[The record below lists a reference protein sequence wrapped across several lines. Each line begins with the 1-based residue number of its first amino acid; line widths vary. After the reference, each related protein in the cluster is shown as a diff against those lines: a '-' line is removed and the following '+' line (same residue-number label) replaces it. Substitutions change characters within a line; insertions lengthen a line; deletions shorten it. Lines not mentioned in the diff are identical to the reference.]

1 MPLISYKVR
10 QGTDV
15 LIPSGNADLHS
26 CEGRSCREMWCF
38 RQFQFS
44 MGSVSFERFGL
55 HLYLY
60 CSLKKGG
67 GLQYER
73 EFNKSCMGRRGSCP
87 CMKSCMKTRG
97 RNKVNNSKV
106 CPLITS
112 IIQRCGGMW
121 PKCR

>member
-26 CEGRSCREMWCF
+26 CDGRSCREMRCF

-55 HLYLY
+55 HLYLH

-67 GLQYER
+67 GY
-73 EFNKSCMGRRGSCP
+73 N
-87 CMKSCMKTRG
+87 MKG
-97 RNKVNNSKV
+97 NLVNHAWA
-106 CPLITS
+106 
-112 IIQRCGGMW
+112 GGGQSV
-121 PKCR
+121 K